1 MGSES
6 PFHLLCHEIP
16 IIYHY
21 CLLLNAKKLS
31 APGARSQSAQ
41 PSVSAHVVDDDV
53 GDDVHPGCVAPPH
66 HVGKLVAGS
75 GPGLQ
80 LVGDRLVSR
89 PPLRPLDVFAWRGN
103 LFNMVTIYLKM

>member
-1 MGSES
+1 MVI
-6 PFHLLCHEIP
+6 FFRTQI
-16 IIYHY
+16 
-21 CLLLNAKKLS
+21 K
-31 APGARSQSAQ
+31 APVPRSQLVQ
-41 PSVSAHVVDDDV
+41 PSVPAHVVDDDV
-53 GDDVHPGCVAPPH
+53 GDDVHPGRVAPPH

-103 LFNMVTIYLKM
+103 LFNMVTICLKM